1 MNETYYIPTNFTDA
15 GRVMGLFEIRNMV
28 EAILLAGPALY
39 LCLTLL
45 PLALT
50 PKLIVTMM
58 VAVPDSLGGL
68 LVALEEGTQA
78 HLLQGGGG
86 KMKVGLVAVDGHNNF
101 PNLALMRLSAWHRS
115 QRDHVEWWNGFE
127 HYDRVY
133 QSKVFTFT
141 PDFNSVVNSD
151 EIITGG
157 TGYRD
162 YGTLPPEVEA
172 TPPDYCIYP
181 QCKRAIGFLTRGCI
195 RRCEYCVVP
204 RKEGDIRPAATWEE
218 IRRPDSREI
227 LFLDNNVL
235 ASDFGL
241 EQIDRMGGEPFWV
254 DFNQGLDVRL
264 ITLDTARMLARL
276 HWIRFIRMSCD
287 TSSMI
292 PVVERA
298 AAYLREAGAA
308 PSRFWAYVLV
318 RDVGDAHQRVIA
330 LREMGLEPFAQPY
343 RDFDGGEPSLEQ
355 RAFARW
361 VNNRAAFH
369 SCSWED
375 YQYPGKGGS
384 IF

>member
-1 MNETYYIPTNFTDA
+1 
-15 GRVMGLFEIRNMV
+15 
-28 EAILLAGPALY
+28 
-39 LCLTLL
+39 
-45 PLALT
+45 
-50 PKLIVTMM
+50 
-58 VAVPDSLGGL
+58 
-68 LVALEEGTQA
+68 
-78 HLLQGGGG
+78 
-86 KMKVGLVAVDGHNNF
+86 MKVGLVAVDGHNSF

-115 QRDHVEWWNGFE
+115 QGDQVEWWSGFE

-162 YGTLPPEVEA
+162 YGTLPSEVEA
-172 TPPDYCIYP
+172 TPPDYGIYP

-241 EQIDRMGGEPFWV
+241 EQIDRMGGEPVWV
-254 DFNQGLDVRL
+254 DFNQGLDARL

-287 TSSMI
+287 TSDMLL
-292 PVVERA
+292 VVEQA
-298 AAYLREAGAA
+298 VAYLREAGAA

-330 LREMGLEPFAQPY
+330 LREMGVEPFAQPY

-384 IF
+384 IL